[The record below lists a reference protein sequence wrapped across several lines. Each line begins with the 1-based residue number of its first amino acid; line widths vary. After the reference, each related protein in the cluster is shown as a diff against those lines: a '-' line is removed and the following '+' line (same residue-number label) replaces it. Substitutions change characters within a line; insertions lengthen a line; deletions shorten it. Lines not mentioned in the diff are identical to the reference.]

1 MKTEYKKE
9 AIKVQVAKNLL
20 QIITKTKKSLD
31 TQLIEK
37 LKGMAGS
44 NTQPCQCK

>member
-1 MKTEYKKE
+1 MKTERKKE
-9 AIKVQVAKNLL
+9 AIKIQVAKNLL
-20 QIITKTKKSLD
+20 KIILRTKKGMD
-31 TQLIEK
+31 IQLIEK